1 MGSVS
6 VESRESAGL
15 SAEHRV
21 ETADGRILQALE
33 RGTPDGHP
41 VLVHNGTPNSRLLF
55 DSTVEA
61 AMRHGIRLISYDR
74 PGYGGSSRHAGRTV
88 ADCAP
93 DVRAIADALGLD
105 RLAVWGISGGGPHA
119 LACAAL
125 LPDLVPAVAVLAS
138 IAPWGAEGLDYFA
151 GMGDLNVEDM
161 KLQLEDPAAARA
173 KAEQDR
179 LQMLAMGADELHE
192 FMKTLLSPLDAAV
205 LTGAFAQW
213 LVDSTRSGMA
223 SSSDG
228 WWDDDMAFFA
238 PWGFELGAIETPVL
252 LRHGR
257 QDRFVPYGHGEWLAR
272 HIPGVQ
278 AELTEDDG
286 HLTQLVRHIDQVH
299 EWLLERLA

>member
-1 MGSVS
+1 VS
-6 VESRESAGL
+6 VESPHPTGHH
-15 SAEHRV
+15 AEHRV
-21 ETADGRILQALE
+21 QTPDGRVLQVLE
-33 RGTPDGHP
+33 RGIPDGRP

-55 DSTVEA
+55 DHTVEGA
-61 AMRHGIRLISYDR
+61 ERQGIRLISYDR

-88 ADCAP
+88 ADCAG
-93 DVRAIADALGLD
+93 DVRAIAAALGLD

-119 LACAAL
+119 IACAAL

-151 GMGDLNVEDM
+151 DMGEMNVEDM
-161 KLQLEDPAAARA
+161 KLQLEDPTAARE
-173 KAEQDR
+173 KCERDR
-179 LQMLAMGADELHE
+179 QEMLPMEADQLHE
-192 FMKTLLSPLDAAV
+192 HLKTLLSPVDAAV
-205 LTGAFAQW
+205 LTGAVAQF

-228 WWDDDMAFFA
+228 WGDDDVAFLE
-238 PWGFELGAIETPVL
+238 PWGFEFASIQTPVL

-257 QDRFVPYGHGEWLAR
+257 QDWFVPYGHGEWLAR

-286 HLTQLVRHIDQVH
+286 HLTQLVRHIDHVH
-299 EWLLERLA
+299 DWLLERLD